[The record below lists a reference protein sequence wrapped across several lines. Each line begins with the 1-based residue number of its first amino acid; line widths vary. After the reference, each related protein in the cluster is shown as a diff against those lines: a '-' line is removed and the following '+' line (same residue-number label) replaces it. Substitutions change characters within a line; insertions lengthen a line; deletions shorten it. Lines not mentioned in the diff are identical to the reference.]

1 MSVEVFSRVEQK
13 YLLSQNDVDNLLPL
27 LNRYMSSDVFNKDGK
42 CYPISNLYFDTPSD
56 ELIVK
61 SLEKPVYKEKLRL
74 RSYGQVKDFSETV
87 FLEIKK
93 KFEGVVYKRRTPFTL
108 KEAYDFIENGMVP
121 AKEKSD
127 TKINLQVLAEIK
139 DLMKRY
145 SLSPKVFIS
154 YERLAFFSKVDTD
167 FRLTLDKNIITRRED
182 LKLESPVYGEKLL
195 QEGQW
200 LMEAKAFKSF
210 PLWFAHFLS
219 ERKINQTSFSKYG
232 NEFKKYKMTTYK
244 MTTGE

>member
-1 MSVEVFSRVEQK
+1 MSIEVFSRVEQK
-13 YLLSQNDVDNLLPL
+13 YLLSQQDVDCLLPV
-27 LNRYMSSDVFNKDGK
+27 LNQYMNSDAFNKDGK

-56 ELIVK
+56 ELIIK
-61 SLEKPVYKEKLRL
+61 SLEKPIYKEKLRL

-93 KFEGVVYKRRTPFTL
+93 KYDGVVYKRRTSFTL
-108 KEAYDFIENGMVP
+108 QEAYNFIENGVDP
-121 AKEKSD
+121 TNPK
-127 TKINLQVLAEIK
+127 TNWQVLAEIK

-145 SLSPKVFIS
+145 DLSPKVFIS

-182 LKLESPVYGEKLL
+182 LKLESPIYGDNLL
-195 QEGQW
+195 QDGQW

-232 NEFKKYKMTTYK
+232 QSFRQDQSSRACRGNQSIYK
-244 MTTGE
+244 